1 MDTKTIKTAD
11 NNFAAHFTCKAE
23 GTRYGFRHVCRLDY
37 YDLTDFTKNDL
48 DGSAQDKACYY
59 NRTWERY
66 RFQTVMRKTVK
77 RAIENRKRVVRADIL
92 REFNVRTLN
101 NRGELFRNRCAEDE
115 TIKRLNEVY
124 EKL

>member
-11 NNFAAHFTCKAE
+11 NKFAAHFTCKAE

-37 YDLTDFTKNDL
+37 YDLTDFTKDDH
-48 DGSAQDKACYY
+48 DGSARDKACYY

-77 RAIENRKRVVRADIL
+77 RAIEDRKQIVRVDIL
-92 REFNVRTLN
+92 KEFNVQTLN

-115 TIKRLNEVY
+115 TIKHLNEVY